1 MSKQSTLLF
10 VIQRNERLY
19 YYHGLCIWTGSSRT
33 HFIYEVLED
42 LQPPFCSLLK
52 DFSLPHQAFSEPN
65 THICTTLT
73 SDPNLSW
80 IYKHTHTHNK
90 NASLVVTL
98 HLREELW
105 ELSADFISDSGLQEQ
120 VLRPLLLQLYLQLFQ
135 QNRLA
140 LRNGTNGITQWFKE
154 FST

>member
-10 VIQRNERLY
+10 VIQGNERLY

-80 IYKHTHTHNK
+80 IYKHTHTHTQQK
-90 NASLVVTL
+90 CLTCSHSASQ
-98 HLREELW
+98 R
-105 ELSADFISDSGLQEQ
+105 
-120 VLRPLLLQLYLQLFQ
+120 R
-135 QNRLA
+135 A
-140 LRNGTNGITQWFKE
+140 LRTLCWFHLWLGPPRAGSPPAPSSAVSAAV
-154 FST
+154 STEPPGSEERDKWYNTMI